1 MFHCHENGVKTLNVE
16 EGFLLTGKGSVRHIF
31 CSSGGAHRK
40 RGVFVIGGKLC
51 ISFADGIFQ
60 LRLEGSVDNP
70 LADLRARFR
79 KLGNIVNIRFI
90 QQFINALVYAALVQK
105 LVKRVGGC
113 GETIRNG
120 NTHSGKVSNHFTR
133 GRHFCPQP
141 CLHHSCRVG
150 YTKAPAVTSH
160 CWTSNNP
167 FVINERFEK
176 HISAH
181 LSLHI

>member
-16 EGFLLTGKGSVRHIF
+16 EGFLLLSKRSVRHIF
-31 CSSGGAHRK
+31 CSSGGTHRK

-51 ISFADGIFQ
+51 IGFADGVFQ

-79 KLGNIVNIRFI
+79 KLSNIVNIRFI

-113 GETIRNG
+113 GETIRTETPIPERLVIISPG
-120 NTHSGKVSNHFTR
+120 EAFLPPTLSTSFMPSWLYQSTSGDEPLLDIEQS
-133 GRHFCPQP
+133 FCD
-141 CLHHSCRVG
+141 
-150 YTKAPAVTSH
+150 K
-160 CWTSNNP
+160 
-167 FVINERFEK
+167 
-176 HISAH
+176 
-181 LSLHI
+181 

>member
-1 MFHCHENGVKTLNVE
+1 MAF
-16 EGFLLTGKGSVRHIF
+16 S
-31 CSSGGAHRK
+31 SSGWKG
-40 RGVFVIGGKLC
+40 
-51 ISFADGIFQ
+51 
-60 LRLEGSVDNP
+60 VDNP

-133 GRHFCPQP
+133 GGIF
-141 CLHHSCRVG
+141 
-150 YTKAPAVTSH
+150 APTLSTSFMPS
-160 CWTSNNP
+160 WLYQSTSGDEP
-167 FVINERFEK
+167 LLDIEQSFVINERFEK